1 MIKLVIFDMDGVLID
16 AKEWH
21 YLALNKALS
30 LFGIEI
36 SMENHINFYNGLPTK
51 IKLQSLSED
60 MNLPFELHDLIN
72 QLKQKF
78 TMEIVYEKC
87 KPTFHHEFLL
97 SRLKEQN
104 YLLAVASNSI
114 RASVSL
120 MLNKANIDHY
130 FNLTLSNEDVSKP
143 KPDKEIYEK
152 IIQHFN
158 VLPSETLVIEDH
170 DIGIQA
176 ANGAGAHV
184 LKVKNTEE
192 VNFKNI
198 SQKINQINQL

>member
-1 MIKLVIFDMDGVLID
+1 MDGVLID

-30 LFGIEI
+30 MFGMEI
-36 SMENHINFYNGLPTK
+36 SLENHINFFDGLPTK
-51 IKLQSLSED
+51 IKLESLSNNF
-60 MNLPFELHDLIN
+60 NLPFELHDLIN
-72 QLKQKF
+72 RLKQKF

-97 SRLKEQN
+97 NSLREQN
-104 YLLAVASNSI
+104 YLMAVASNSI
-114 RASVSL
+114 RDTVSL

-130 FNLTLSNEDVSKP
+130 FNLVLSNEDVACP

-158 VLPSETLVIEDH
+158 ILPSEALVIEDH
-170 DIGIQA
+170 DIGVQA
-176 ANGAGAHV
+176 AKGAGAHV
-184 LKVKNTEE
+184 LRVKNTEE

-198 SQKINQINQL
+198 SHKINQINQL

>member
-36 SMENHINFYNGLPTK
+36 SMENHINFYDGLPTK
-51 IKLQSLSED
+51 IKLESLSED

-72 QLKQKF
+72 RLKQKF

-97 SRLKEQN
+97 KSLREQN

-120 MLNKANIDHY
+120 MLDKANIDHY

-170 DIGIQA
+170 DIGVQA

>member
-30 LFGIEI
+30 LFGMEI
-36 SMENHINFYNGLPTK
+36 SMENHLNFFDGLPTK
-51 IKLQSLSED
+51 VKLESLSND
-60 MNLPFELHDLIN
+60 SNLPFELHDLIN
-72 QLKQKF
+72 RLKQKF
-78 TMEIVYEKC
+78 TLEIVYEKC

-97 SRLKEQN
+97 NRLREQN

-120 MLNKANIDHY
+120 MLNKANVDHY

-170 DIGIQA
+170 DIGVKS
-176 ANGAGAHV
+176 ANDAGAHV
-184 LKVKNTEE
+184 LRVKNTEE